1 MTRYALYYAPDANTP
16 LWRFGSSCLG
26 YDAWCNRDVPHP
38 HHSCFA
44 GLDLDALT
52 AEPRRYG
59 FHATLKAPFEL
70 REGTSE
76 DDLLAFAA
84 AFASAK
90 VAFELR
96 ALTVSNLGGFIALT
110 PPERCP
116 PLHDLAD
123 AATRELDDFRA
134 PLSAADLERRL
145 AQGLSDRQRR
155 NLADFGYPYIFEDFR
170 FHMTLT
176 GAIDADTRDR
186 VAAGLRDLYA
196 PIDRPVAIDA
206 ITIFRQMTRASRF
219 TALKRL
225 PFKAA

>member
-16 LWRFGSSCLG
+16 LWQFGSSCLG
-26 YDAWCNRDVPHP
+26 YDAWRNRDVPHP
-38 HHSCFA
+38 QHPGFV
-44 GLDLDALT
+44 GLDIEALT
-52 AEPRRYG
+52 NEPRRYG

-70 REGTSE
+70 REERSE
-76 DDLLAFAA
+76 DDLLASAA

-90 VAFELR
+90 VAFELP
-96 ALTVSNLGGFIALT
+96 ALAVSALGGFVALT
-110 PPERCP
+110 PPERSLR
-116 PLHDLAD
+116 LHDLAD
-123 AATRELDDFRA
+123 EATRDFDDFRA
-134 PLSAADLERRL
+134 PPSAADLERRL

-155 NLADFGYPYIFEDFR
+155 NLADFGYPYVFEDFR

-176 GAIDADTRDR
+176 GSLDAGARDQ

-206 ITIFRQMTRASRF
+206 ITIFRQMTRTSRF

-225 PFKAA
+225 PFKTA